1 MNLAIASGT
10 LSYEEAHST
19 IEKIV
24 SIKARQYVKPG
35 QSVDDVAQEI
45 RIICFQALEK
55 YNPAKVGRSIFHF
68 LARCAD
74 NGLYNQQR
82 GIYLDNNPP
91 CLRCEHYIKE
101 TKGCAI
107 QESGCERIVQYRD
120 KMARRR
126 AVLAPIS
133 YNVEEEEEEIN
144 IGFVPSPTGYLNLDE
159 HIRSTID
166 PSLSG
171 YYDQMT
177 KEGASAVPA
186 KIRKK
191 IQVFVQ
197 NILGEDV

>member
-1 MNLAIASGT
+1 MISASGLT
-10 LSYEEAHST
+10 LTYAEAHST

-35 QSVDDVAQEI
+35 QSKDDVAQEI

-55 YNPAKVGRSIFHF
+55 YDSTRVGRSVFHF
-68 LARCAD
+68 LARCVD

-107 QESGCERIVQYRD
+107 QESGCDRIVQYRD

-133 YNVEEEEEEIN
+133 YNVDEEEERVD
-144 IGFVPSPTGYLNLDE
+144 IGYVPSATGQLNLDE

-166 PSLSG
+166 PSLLES
-171 YYDQMT
+171 YNKMIQ
-177 KEGASAVPA
+177 EGHNSVPP

-191 IQVFVQ
+191 IQAFIKS
-197 NILGEDV
+197 ILGEEV